1 MERIDFQHF
10 PSLRSGGVC
19 MCESCEREQE
29 ADFTTVY
36 SRYYRRV
43 LAWCLRMTR
52 KREDAE
58 DLTQEAFIQVMR
70 KIHAIRREE
79 TLSEWLYRVTTN
91 TVLMWSRRKRF
102 PETSLDGI
110 LES

>member
-1 MERIDFQHF
+1 
-10 PSLRSGGVC
+10 

-43 LAWCLRMTR
+43 FAWCLRMTR
-52 KREDAE
+52 NREDAE
-58 DLTQEAFIQVMR
+58 DLAQEAFIEVMR
-70 KIHAIRREE
+70 KIHAIRREA
-79 TLSEWLYRVTTN
+79 TLSAWLYRVTEN
-91 TVLMWSRRKRF
+91 TVLMWLRRKRF
-102 PETSLDGI
+102 PQTSLDEI